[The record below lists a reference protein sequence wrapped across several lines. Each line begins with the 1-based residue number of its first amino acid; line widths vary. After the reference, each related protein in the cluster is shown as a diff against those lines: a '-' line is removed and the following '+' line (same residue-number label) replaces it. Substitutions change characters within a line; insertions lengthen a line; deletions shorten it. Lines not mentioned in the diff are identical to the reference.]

1 MEAHCKNLK
10 NLLKKKYR
18 TLEFSIITRQR
29 LKSICSQMYRL
40 AYHIVNK
47 ANINEYLEKLENLIQ
62 SPQSTTEESYSTKLN
77 SIEDYFIET
86 MSLGIVPNSCFSDFL
101 AIARIQAKFPCLDY
115 ILPNFIGL
123 CIRREI
129 SQNYLQFNDFLNV
142 FENILTSC
150 QTSKSFFIKQVIKKA
165 TCEQFLTEDRLC
177 LANLTLLPKVLR
189 LF

>member
-101 AIARIQAKFPCLDY
+101 AIARIQGC
-115 ILPNFIGL
+115 
-123 CIRREI
+123 
-129 SQNYLQFNDFLNV
+129 
-142 FENILTSC
+142 
-150 QTSKSFFIKQVIKKA
+150 
-165 TCEQFLTEDRLC
+165 
-177 LANLTLLPKVLR
+177 
-189 LF
+189 